1 MGSLGNLSKEAPV
14 KSWISP
20 LLVVAAVIASVI
32 AYPSMADR
40 VATHWNM
47 QGEVDGWSS
56 RFIVAW
62 MIPLVMAVML
72 VIFRILPHID
82 PRRASYEKFR
92 GAYDGIVITTLAFM
106 LGLHALLLASA
117 TGSEVPV
124 GRIIPAAVGAFFM
137 VLGVLLPKAHPN
149 WFIGIRTPWTMSSDV
164 AWERTHRLG
173 GTLFMLSGVMAVLAS
188 VVAPRQAAWV
198 LIVSASVTGVA
209 VIAYSFV
216 VWRREKAAI
225 S

>member
-1 MGSLGNLSKEAPV
+1 M

-20 LLVVAAVIASVI
+20 LLVVASVVASVI
-32 AYPSMADR
+32 AYPSMTER

-62 MIPLVMAVML
+62 IIPLVMAVML

-106 LGLHALLLASA
+106 FGLHILLLASA
-117 TGSEVPV
+117 TGSQVPV
-124 GRIIPAAVGAFFM
+124 GRIIPAAAGAFFI

-149 WFIGIRTPWTMSSDV
+149 WFIGIRTPWTMTSDV
-164 AWERTHRLG
+164 AWERTHRLA
-173 GTLFMLSGVMAVLAS
+173 GTLFMLSGVLGVLAS
-188 VVAPRQAAWV
+188 VVVPRQAALV
-198 LIVSASVTGVA
+198 LMVSASLTGVA
-209 VIAYSFV
+209 VIVYSFV
-216 VWRREKAAI
+216 VWRREKTAG
-225 S
+225 SVR